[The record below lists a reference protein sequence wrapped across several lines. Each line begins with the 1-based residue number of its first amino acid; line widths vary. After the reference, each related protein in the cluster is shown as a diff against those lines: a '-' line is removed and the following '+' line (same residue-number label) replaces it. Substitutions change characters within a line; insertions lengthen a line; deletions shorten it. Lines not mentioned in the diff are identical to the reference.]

1 MPIPTYPGGPR
12 GSRPRLPQGSVVPE
26 PAAARPERE
35 AEGSTQVA
43 PPREPEPLASPA
55 VALIESSSIA
65 VGYLIADALVKRA
78 PIRLLRAQAASPG
91 KFFILYCGEVA
102 EVEEAQAAGLEAAA
116 DALIDELLLPY
127 AHPDLLPA
135 LDGALEVGPI
145 DSLGVIETLSLAS
158 ALAAADAAAKAAE
171 VRLLELRPPMG
182 LGGKSYFT
190 LSGPL
195 EDLQMAIEAGLDSIR
210 PRGMICRHAI
220 LPNPHG
226 DLSPFLH

>member
-1 MPIPTYPGGPR
+1 MTPPIPSYPGSPR
-12 GSRPRLPQGSVVPE
+12 GGRTQAAQGQGSAGHAAVEAGPQPAPPVE
-26 PAAARPERE
+26 PAGQGA
-35 AEGSTQVA
+35 
-43 PPREPEPLASPA
+43 PA

-65 VGYLIADALVKRA
+65 FGYLVADALVKKSPVR
-78 PIRLLRAQAASPG
+78 ILRAQPASPG
-91 KFFILYCGEVA
+91 KFFILYAGEVA
-102 EVEEAQAAGLEAAA
+102 EVEEAHQAGLEAAG
-116 DALIDELLLPY
+116 DTLIDELLLPF
-127 AHPDLLPA
+127 AHKDLLA
-135 LDGALEVGPI
+135 ALEGTLPVDGI

-195 EDLQMAIEAGLDSIR
+195 EDLQMAVERGLDRIR
-210 PRGMICRHAI
+210 PGMVCRHAI
-220 LPNPHG
+220 IPNPHG